1 MLYTGSR
8 ASHRRF
14 TMGAHSKRKEH
25 HQRSMGQLDDF
36 KGGLCS
42 RFENALGTEFAE
54 ERRVA
59 IESAV
64 DAGELLM
71 AHFREPQLV
80 KYKSGKDFTTAMDS
94 RAETCI
100 KTGIAQRFPQH
111 GFLGEEQGSSGQTLH
126 QWIIDPIDGTFNYAF
141 GLPFF
146 TVSIALVHRAEPLVG
161 VVYAPYYRELFFA
174 QLGGGTWLNEE
185 PVRVSDREQLGDAMI
200 CMDFSYDVDER
211 IVSLERM
218 KRLIPHIR
226 SFRVLGSAAL
236 GLAYVACGRMDA
248 FFHQELK
255 PWDWAAADL
264 LVREAGGRVS
274 DMCGGAQTLEGS
286 SQEVVASNGL
296 LHDSFIELLS
306 PTE

>member
-1 MLYTGSR
+1 
-8 ASHRRF
+8 
-14 TMGAHSKRKEH
+14 
-25 HQRSMGQLDDF
+25 MGQIDEF
-36 KGGLCS
+36 KHELVSHFQG
-42 RFENALGTEFAE
+42 ALSTRFAE

-59 IESAV
+59 IETAL

-71 AHFREPQLV
+71 AHFRQPQSV

-94 RAETCI
+94 QTETLI
-100 KTGIAQRFPQH
+100 KTTIAKRFPSH
-111 GFLGEEQGSSGQTLH
+111 GFLGEEQGGSGQTDY

-146 TVSIALVHRAEPLVG
+146 TVSIALVHQAEPLVG
-161 VVYAPYYRELFFA
+161 VIYDPYYRELFFA
-174 QLGGGTWLNEE
+174 QLGGGTWLNTA
-185 PVRVSDREQLGDAMI
+185 PVRVSARERLGDAMI

-211 IVSLERM
+211 VFSLERM

-236 GLAYVACGRMDA
+236 GLAYVASGRMDA

-264 LVREAGGRVS
+264 LVKEAGGRMS
-274 DMCGGAQTLEGS
+274 DMQGGIQTLEGG
-286 SQEVVASNGL
+286 SQDVVASNGY
-296 LHDSFIELLS
+296 LHDELVAILLS
-306 PTE
+306 AS